1 MQRIKQG
8 DDVIVLAGKD
18 KGRRGKVE
26 SVLDDRVL
34 VDGINLVKKHAKGN
48 PQAGDPGGIQ
58 EKELSIHISNVA
70 LFNPSTKKGGRIGFR
85 TNEKDGKKE
94 RFFVSD
100 SSSVDV

>member
-8 DDVIVLAGKD
+8 DDVIVLVGKD

-26 SVLDDRVL
+26 SVMGDRVL

-48 PQAGDPGGIQ
+48 PQMGDPGGIQ

-70 LFNPSTKKGGRIGFR
+70 LFNSSTKKGERVGFR
-85 TNEKDGKKE
+85 TNEDGKKE
-94 RFFVSD
+94 RFFRSD

>member
-8 DDVIVLAGKD
+8 DDVIVLTGRD

-26 SVLDDRVL
+26 AVYEDRVV
-34 VDGINLVKKHAKGN
+34 VDGVNLVKKHAKGN
-48 PQAGDPGGIQ
+48 PQMGDPGGIQ

-85 TNEKDGKKE
+85 NAEDGKKE
-94 RFFVSD
+94 RFFRAD
-100 SSSVDV
+100 SSTVDG